1 MKKHNVT
8 NEVRSEYDIRK
19 LHPNISFADITYAEL
34 GWFDYAAPI
43 VPPVITPEEIQ
54 RNLVRD
60 VQQHLDNKAKEY
72 RYDDI
77 KSAVGYVGDPDPVF
91 NAEGTA
97 FRNWRSAV
105 WRYCYTVLDEVVAE
119 TRAVPTSMQLISE
132 LPVFTL
138 A

>member
-1 MKKHNVT
+1 MKKHSVT
-8 NEVRSEYDIRK
+8 NEIRSESEIRL
-19 LHPNISFADITYAEL
+19 LHPNKSFAPSTYLEL
-34 GWFDYAAPI
+34 GWEDY
-43 VPPVITPEEIQ
+43 VPPIPVLTPQQIQ
-54 RNLVRD
+54 QNLVNA

-105 WRYCYTVLDEVVAE
+105 WRHCYTVLDEVVAE